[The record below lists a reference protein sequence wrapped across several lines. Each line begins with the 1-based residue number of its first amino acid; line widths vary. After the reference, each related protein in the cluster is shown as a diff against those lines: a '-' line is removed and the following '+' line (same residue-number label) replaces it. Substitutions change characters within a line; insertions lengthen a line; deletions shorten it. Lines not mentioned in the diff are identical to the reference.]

1 MLRILRDHAGNFL
14 IKIILGAIVIVF
26 VFWGVGSYRSQR
38 MNTMA
43 SVNGDAITMEE
54 YRQSYNNLV
63 ERYRQQ
69 FGDRMDE
76 NMIQMLGLRRQALDQ
91 LVEQAL
97 LRQKASDLNFRV
109 SDEELAESIQ
119 EIPAFQNNGQFDSQL
134 YNRVLGANRL
144 SPEEFEVLQR
154 DALLVQKLRSF
165 IMENVKVSENE
176 AFEWYQW
183 NNASMNISY
192 VLFAPSDYTDIELTD
207 EEIKTYYEEHT
218 QSYMTEPKA
227 KAQYV
232 RFSPDTFIEEVTVTD
247 EEIKDYYELN
257 PDEFKE
263 PKTVEARHILFTTGP
278 DSTPEEIEEKKKKA
292 EEVLEMARA
301 EGADFGELAKEY
313 SEGPSKDRGGD
324 LGAFT
329 KDRMVKPFADKA
341 FSMEAGEISEPVKT
355 QFGWH
360 IIKVEKVNEAS
371 EQSLEEAAEEI
382 RKKLAQE
389 KAKSMAYDQAETFYD
404 SVYEGDDLKEVAQPL
419 GVEVTETDIFTAAGP
434 EGVPNPPAFA
444 QTALDLEPL
453 QISPTTE
460 FGDSYFVIQTTEK
473 IEPSAAP
480 LEDVKEKVRADLLRQ
495 RQEEKAREKAAEF
508 LTEVNGE
515 ESWSSAVSNLGLDPQ
530 TTGFF
535 ERNGSIPD
543 IGQEREIAQAAFELS
558 NTNPLP
564 RSPIKGRKGYYVIRF
579 EDKKLPDEEAFEREK
594 KQVKQRL
601 LQQKQF
607 KTFNNWLAQVKD
619 QSEIEILV
627 EDAFLN

>member
-54 YRQSYNNLV
+54 YRQAYNNLM

-69 FGDRMDE
+69 FGNQMDE
-76 NMIQMLGLRRQALDQ
+76 NMIKMLGLKRQALDQ

-97 LRQKASDLNFRV
+97 LRQKASDLHFRV

-119 EIPAFQNNGQFDSQL
+119 EIPAFQNNGRFDPQL

-165 IMENVKVSENE
+165 IMENVKVSEKE

-183 NNASMNISY
+183 NNASMKISY
-192 VLFAPSDYTDIELTD
+192 VLFDPSDYTDIELTD
-207 EEIKTYYEEHT
+207 EEIKTYYEENT
-218 QSYMTEPKA
+218 QSYMTELKA

-232 RFSPDTFIEEVTVTD
+232 RFSPDTYIEEVTVTD
-247 EEIKDYYELN
+247 EEVKDYYELN

-263 PKTVEARHILFTTGP
+263 PKTVEARHILFKTGP
-278 DSTPEEIEEKKKKA
+278 DSTPEEIEEKKTKA
-292 EEVLEMARA
+292 EEVLKMAGA
-301 EGADFGELAKEY
+301 EGADFAELAKEY

-329 KDRMVKPFADKA
+329 KERMVKPFADKA

-371 EQSLEEAAEEI
+371 EQSLEEATEEI

-404 SVYEGDDLKEVAQPL
+404 SVYEGDDLKEVAEPL
-419 GVEVTETDIFTAAGP
+419 GTEVTETDFFTAAGP
-434 EGVPNPPAFA
+434 EGIPNPPAFA
-444 QTALDLEPL
+444 KTALDLGTL
-453 QISPTTE
+453 QISPPTE

-495 RQEEKAREKAAEF
+495 RQEEKAREKAVEF

-515 ESWSSAVSNLGLDPQ
+515 ESWRSAVSNFGLDPQ

-535 ERNGSIPD
+535 ERNGSIPE

-564 RSPIKGRKGYYVIRF
+564 QSPIKGRKGYYVIRF
-579 EDKKLPDEEAFEREK
+579 EDKKLPDEEAFEEEK

-607 KTFNNWLAQVKD
+607 KTFNNWLGQVKD

>member
-1 MLRILRDHAGNFL
+1 MLRLLRDHAGNFL

-43 SVNGDAITMEE
+43 SVNGDTITMEE
-54 YRQSYNNLV
+54 YRQAYNNLV

-69 FGDRMDE
+69 FGDQMDE
-76 NMIQMLGLRRQALDQ
+76 SMIQMLGLRRQALDQ
-91 LVEQAL
+91 LVEQAV
-97 LRQKASDLNFRV
+97 LRQKATDLRFRV
-109 SDEELAESIQ
+109 SDEELAESIR
-119 EIPAFQNNGQFDSQL
+119 EIPAFQNNGQFDPQH
-134 YNRVLGANRL
+134 YNRVLAANRL

-165 IMENVKVSENE
+165 VMENVKVSEDE
-176 AFEWYQW
+176 AREWYQW
-183 NNASMNISY
+183 NNAMVNLSY
-192 VLFAPSDYTDIELTD
+192 VLFDPAEYTDIELTD
-207 EEIKTYYEEHT
+207 EEIKAYYEEHT
-218 QSYMTEPKA
+218 DAYMTEPKA

-232 RFSPDTFIEEVTVTD
+232 RFSPDAYQKEATVTD

-257 PDEFKE
+257 PDEFQE
-263 PKTVEARHILFTTGP
+263 PKTVEARHILFKTSP
-278 DSTPEEIEEKKKKA
+278 DSTPEEVEEKKKKA
-292 EEVLEMARA
+292 EAVLKLARA
-301 EGADFGELAKEY
+301 EGADFAELAKEY

-329 KDRMVKPFADKA
+329 KERMVRPFSEKA

-371 EQSLEEAAEEI
+371 ERSLEEAAEEI
-382 RKKLAQE
+382 RKKLALE

-404 SVYEGDDLKEVAQPL
+404 SVYAGDNLKEVAEPL
-419 GVEVTETDIFTAAGP
+419 GAEVNETDFFTVAGP

-444 QTALDLEPL
+444 KTALDLEPL
-453 QISPTTE
+453 QISPVTE
-460 FGDSYFVIQTTEK
+460 FGDSYFVVQTTDK
-473 IEPSAAP
+473 MEPSVAP

-495 RQEEKAREKAAEF
+495 QQEEKAREKANQF
-508 LTEVNGE
+508 LTEVNGD
-515 ESWSSAVSNLGLDPQ
+515 ESWAGAISTFGLDSQ

-535 ERNGSIPD
+535 ERNGSIPE
-543 IGQEREIAQAAFELS
+543 IGQERELAQKAFELS
-558 NTNPLP
+558 NTNPISQ
-564 RSPIKGRKGYYVIRF
+564 SPIKGRKGYYVIRF
-579 EDKKLPDEEAFEREK
+579 EEKKLPDEKGFEEEK
-594 KQVKQRL
+594 KQIRQRL

-607 KTFNNWLAQVKD
+607 KAFNSWLAQVKD